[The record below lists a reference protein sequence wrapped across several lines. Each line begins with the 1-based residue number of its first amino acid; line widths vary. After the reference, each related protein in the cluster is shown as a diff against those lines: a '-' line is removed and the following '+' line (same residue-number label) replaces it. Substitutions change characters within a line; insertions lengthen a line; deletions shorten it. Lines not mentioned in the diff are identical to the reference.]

1 MLNLTELQRSQP
13 IVPYIRESDYAIR
26 FPYYFPYRRL
36 LDYLIIYVQE
46 GTLIVHVDDQEYTFS
61 NGDFCLLQPGT
72 LHDLSGQ
79 TNTITPFAHLDIF
92 YNPDRELSF
101 PTRAG
106 QTDVTAY
113 QQLMQPRLND
123 LSGVHVPIQLNPKEP
138 VLFRDQLLDMI
149 KNWSDPSPLRKLE
162 SQCQA
167 MELVYSII
175 RDHSEDDHLSTSSI
189 RSFNW
194 ITSYFSFHLSEP
206 LSIQDMA
213 RRANLSPSRFREL
226 FKQEFGIPP
235 HQFLLGLRIQHAQ
248 ELLET
253 TELAQDKIAVYC
265 GFSDVHHFSKMFR
278 KNVGQSPGNYRSGVR
293 SL

>member
-1 MLNLTELQRSQP
+1 MLELTELQRTQP

-26 FPYYFPYRRL
+26 FPYYVPYRKL
-36 LDYLIIYVQE
+36 LDYLIIYIQE
-46 GTLIVHVDDQEYTFS
+46 GTLIVHADDQEYTFT

-72 LHDLSGQ
+72 IHDLSGQ
-79 TNTITPFAHLDIF
+79 TNTITPFAHLDF
-92 YNPDRELSF
+92 FFHPDRELSF

-106 QTDVTAY
+106 QTDLTAY
-113 QQLMQPRLND
+113 HHLMQPRLNN
-123 LSGVHVPIQLNPKEP
+123 LSGIHVPVPFKPKEP
-138 VLFRDQLLDMI
+138 ILFRDKLLNMI
-149 KNWSDPSPLRKLE
+149 KNWIDPNPLRKLE
-162 SQCQA
+162 SQCLA
-167 MELVYSII
+167 MELVYTII
-175 RDHSEDDHLSTSSI
+175 RDHSGDDHLSTTSI

-194 ITSYFSFHLSEP
+194 ITSYFSFRLSEP

-213 RRANLSPSRFREL
+213 SRANMSPSRFREL

-235 HQFLLGLRIQHAQ
+235 HQYLLKLRIQHAQ

-278 KNVGQSPGNYRSGVR
+278 KLVGQPPGTYRSGTR
-293 SL
+293 K